1 MQNFYQ
7 SALIW
12 RNKLFSAQP
21 TYISH
26 LPFSLFQAS
35 CMNAGIASIKPA
47 LNLAGISFIL
57 NFYDSAKYS
66 LCHDYKCHNI
76 GTG

>member
-1 MQNFYQ
+1 
-7 SALIW
+7 
-12 RNKLFSAQP
+12 
-21 TYISH
+21 
-26 LPFSLFQAS
+26 
-35 CMNAGIASIKPA
+35 MNAGIASIKPA